1 MKTWTSYRAF
11 QATLLGL
18 LAVRTLAQTATEGS
32 ATTATVELGTITT
45 LACYSKPDPL
55 TQDNTDT
62 FQTSGSCQKACG
74 NAGFPVMAITGGS
87 TCYCGNMLPA
97 ADLVVDDSKC
107 DAKCNGYDQETCGGI
122 GYWQVYLDGLSGNVE
137 VAPNS
142 TVSSVS
148 AGPSSTTASATRAP
162 ETVVV
167 TASSSAKPSSKPSGV
182 AGDGDDGP
190 NKIGIAVGVVVG
202 VLVLAAVTGGAI
214 FFMKQRRRKHIEEEH
229 KAQAINSFPGS
240 RSSDTKSDARL
251 DPSVASSYRRESI
264 GSIADERDFSRR
276 ILQVTNNPIACPT
289 LLTVSQVRNPDNR
302 GSLQS
307 VA

>member
-1 MKTWTSYRAF
+1 V
-11 QATLLGL
+11 LGL
-18 LAVRTLAQTATEGS
+18 LVARTLAQTSVETTA
-32 ATTATVELGTITT
+32 ATATVELGSITT
-45 LACYSKPDPL
+45 LGCYSKPDPL

-62 FQTSGSCQKACG
+62 FQTSGSCQVACG
-74 NAGFPVMAITGGS
+74 NAGYPVMAITGGS

-97 ADLVVDDSKC
+97 LDLQVDNTSC
-107 DAKCNGYDQETCGGI
+107 NSPCNGYDQQNCGGI

-137 VAPNS
+137 TAPNATTSS
-142 TVSSVS
+142 TSST
-148 AGPSSTTASATRAP
+148 PTSTTASATRAP

-167 TASSSAKPSSKPSGV
+167 TASATARVSSIPTVSSAAS
-182 AGDGDDGP
+182 DTGP

-202 VLVLAAVTGGAI
+202 VLVVAAITGGAI
-214 FFMKQRRRKHIEEEH
+214 FFLKQRRRKQIEEEH

-276 ILQVTNNPIACPT
+276 ILQVNSHSQSCPT
-289 LLTVSQVRNPDNR
+289 LLTVSRSAIQTIEVP
-302 GSLQS
+302 
-307 VA
+307 